1 MGSRGDSTLGVV
13 GVWECIGGERSLV
26 LCLQCRV
33 KYFVDGVGEGSRRD
47 LHGVCALPTENPSQ
61 NAYVSLRLR
70 VQNAVSPQ
78 PCVGKL
84 GKSPLLLNFLVSTL
98 RIII

>member
-61 NAYVSLRLR
+61 NAYIWNSKK
-70 VQNAVSPQ
+70 SMQ
-78 PCVGKL
+78 PTARMPRKINHPWLPVKR
-84 GKSPLLLNFLVSTL
+84 NV
-98 RIII
+98 I

>member
-1 MGSRGDSTLGVV
+1 MISSFVNCVFT
-13 GVWECIGGERSLV
+13 ER
-26 LCLQCRV
+26 
-33 KYFVDGVGEGSRRD
+33 
-47 LHGVCALPTENPSQ
+47 ENFTAFE
-61 NAYVSLRLR
+61 NEHVENTHTKLNIDIYVSLRLR

-98 RIII
+98 RIIF